1 MSVEAAARNEE
12 LFRTVNEQIE
22 AVSQTVPA
30 TESNMEFLCECDDV
44 ECVEKVSL
52 TRAEY
57 EAVRAVPTHFI
68 VLPDHAGP
76 EVEHVVSSNERF
88 AVVEKRG
95 AAASDAEVNDPRTTS
110 RSIRAASASPLPATL
125 PASATLRESA
135 MQPYGQHPR
144 CGDRTY
150 GKDEITGYRFTLAG

>member
-52 TRAEY
+52 TRA
-57 EAVRAVPTHFI
+57 
-68 VLPDHAGP
+68 
-76 EVEHVVSSNERF
+76 N
-88 AVVEKRG
+88 
-95 AAASDAEVNDPRTTS
+95 TS
-110 RSIRAASASPLPATL
+110 RC
-125 PASATLRESA
+125 
-135 MQPYGQHPR
+135 GR
-144 CGDRTY
+144 CRLTSSS
-150 GKDEITGYRFTLAG
+150 FQSM